1 MFEKMTCL
9 GVVYSEL
16 TLKGMFNYL
25 CLKEV
30 LGHWARALHNF
41 FLSTASDV

>member
-1 MFEKMTCL
+1 MTCL